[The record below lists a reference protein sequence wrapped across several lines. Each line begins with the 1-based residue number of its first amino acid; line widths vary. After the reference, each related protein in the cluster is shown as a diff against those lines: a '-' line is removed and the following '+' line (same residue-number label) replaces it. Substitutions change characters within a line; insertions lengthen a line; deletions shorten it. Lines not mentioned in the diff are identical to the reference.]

1 VGSEEEDEVSKELI
15 PCPECHSE
23 PGDCDHIQPLS
34 LDDAVSNMGPDPD
47 PDQEYTPAQTEEL
60 LQERARLLTLEMR
73 CKRDQEFI
81 IGIDPGDGERGER
94 NIKTIMGYVRE
105 LKRVRNRSL
114 ARIEEIER
122 AVEWRLR
129 P

>member
-1 VGSEEEDEVSKELI
+1 MTDPTPDVA

-23 PGDCDHIQPLS
+23 PGDCDHIQPLT
-34 LDDAVSNMGPDPD
+34 LDDAVSNMGPDPDPD

-60 LQERARLLTLEMR
+60 LQERARLLTLAQR
-73 CKRDQEFI
+73 CKRDRKMLKKMDGDKVKLQEY
-81 IGIDPGDGERGER
+81 R
-94 NIKTIMGYVRE
+94 RE